1 MSIFAYLHFRTHK
14 QWYFSQYI
22 ILEIVFST
30 SRTFSGMPE
39 SASLYES
46 YLWILFRA
54 FARRELNGLFSQIH
68 ISGPMW
74 DRRVRIGWYFKEITA
89 VTEKKGPSFFFFLF
103 LSFVFFS
110 WKKKYIFMWE
120 IKAKAFIINTKRN
133 WFCSS
138 VLVQWLYLYKGQWM
152 M

>member
-1 MSIFAYLHFRTHK
+1 MSVFAYLHFRTHK

-22 ILEIVFST
+22 ILQIFFLT

-39 SASLYES
+39 WASLDES
-46 YLWILFRA
+46 YSWILFRA
-54 FARRELNGLFSQIH
+54 FAGRELNGLFSQIH
-68 ISGPMW
+68 ISGHMW
-74 DRRVRIGWYFKEITA
+74 EGRVRISWYFKEITI
-89 VTEKKGPSFFFFLF
+89 VTKKKGPSFFAPF
-103 LSFVFFS
+103 LSFFPSFPEI
-110 WKKKYIFMWE
+110 KYTFMWE

-138 VLVQWLYLYKGQWM
+138 ALVQWLYLYKGQWM

>member
-14 QWYFSQYI
+14 QRYFSQYI

-54 FARRELNGLFSQIH
+54 FAGRELNGLFSQIH

-74 DRRVRIGWYFKEITA
+74 DRRVRTGWYFKEITA
-89 VTEKKGPSFFFFLF
+89 VTEKKGPSFFFVPFLRF
-103 LSFVFFS
+103 FFS